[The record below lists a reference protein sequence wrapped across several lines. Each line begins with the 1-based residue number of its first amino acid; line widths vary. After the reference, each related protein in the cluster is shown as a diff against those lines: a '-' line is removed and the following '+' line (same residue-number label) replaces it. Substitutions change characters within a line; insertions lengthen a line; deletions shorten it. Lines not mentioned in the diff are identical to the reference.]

1 VSRHFDWG
9 KTQYDLMV
17 GLDMMHERSDYERRS
32 YTATTDFNAD
42 NPVYTSMAKAT
53 KTKTHQITDTQYMG
67 VYLRNNFKIDD
78 HWILGLSG
86 RHDWTQVEVDDLFN
100 TTLKNS
106 DNAFTG
112 NASLM
117 YQINDKFAPM

>member
-1 VSRHFDWG
+1 
-9 KTQYDLMV
+9 
-17 GLDMMHERSDYERRS
+17 
-32 YTATTDFNAD
+32 
-42 NPVYTSMAKAT
+42 MAKAT
-53 KTKTHQITDTQYMG
+53 KTKSHQITDTQYMG

-117 YQINDKFAPM
+117 YQINDMFAPM